1 MNNFNKIAFKA
12 AKEAGKILLKNLKK
26 TKDVS
31 YKGKFNLVTNVDR
44 QSQIKIIDIIHRF
57 FPEHGILAEEKG
69 GFLDKKDSPYQW
81 LIDPLDG
88 TTNYAHGYPCFC
100 VSIALEKEGEII
112 IGVVYNPVLDELFFS
127 QKGKGA
133 FLNGGKIST
142 SKTKQISR
150 SLLATGFPYN
160 RGKQLVYHLNQ
171 FRDFMKY
178 CHGIRRDG
186 SAALNLCYLA
196 MGRFDGF
203 WEVNLSP
210 WDTAAGSL
218 LVKEAGGYLTN
229 FSGNPFTHHGQEI
242 LATNGLIH
250 QEMLKI
256 IRRTKQD

>member
-1 MNNFNKIAFKA
+1 MEHF
-12 AKEAGKILLKNLKK
+12 KEAALQAARESGKILLDNIKK
-26 TKDVS
+26 IKAVD

-44 QSQIKIIDIIHRF
+44 QSQANIIEILHHYF
-57 FPEHGILAEEKG
+57 AEHGILAEEEG
-69 GFLDKKDSPYQW
+69 GLKETDSPYKW
-81 LIDPLDG
+81 IVDPLDG

-100 VSIALEKEGEII
+100 ISIALEKEKEII
-112 IGVVYNPVLDELFFS
+112 LGVVYNPVLNELFFS
-127 QKGKGA
+127 EIGKGA
-133 FLNGGKIST
+133 FLNGKRIFV
-142 SKTKQISR
+142 SKTKRINR
-150 SLLATGFPYN
+150 SLLATGFPYT
-160 RGKQLVYHLNQ
+160 RGEQLAHHINQ
-171 FRDFMKY
+171 FKAFMKH

-218 LVKEAGGYLTN
+218 LVKEAGGRLTD
-229 FSGNPFTHHGQEI
+229 FSGNPFSHYAKET

-256 IRRTKQD
+256 LNP